1 MAKHQFSRRQFL
13 KGIGGAAGLASLSPL
28 APLARAAGVEPAAL
42 ARLAQQQ
49 GGTIVLAAE
58 SLGESIEVGR
68 FTGFGS
74 TNVKD
79 NIFEG
84 LTRPN
89 PDSYSGEP
97 QPGLAESWEIS
108 DDGLVYTFNIR
119 AGVTFHDGT
128 PLDAY
133 AVERS
138 LNRYQNEDDPSYA
151 PGIGGPSGSQDWES
165 LVALD
170 DMTVQLTLQRPNSTT
185 LYQLF
190 HPFSYITSPAS
201 MDEYG
206 TEIGLNPVGTGPF
219 QMERFTP
226 GQEMTMSAYE
236 DYWGGRPFV
245 DTVVIRAYPDEGTML
260 AAIES
265 GEVNLAPYPP
275 SSAIER
281 LQQSTEVVVEPGA
294 PLVNL
299 FIGANALQEPTNNR
313 DIRLAVNYAIN
324 RDNII
329 QGVLNGLAEYPAS
342 FITPEELGFDPS
354 GRDISTYDPDRAR
367 EHIAASGLPTP
378 IDIELSYEN
387 NRFWP
392 LMAEVIKADLE
403 AVGFRVQ
410 MDQLDAG
417 SFWGKVFEGR
427 SQLNLNQRSAWVPD
441 PNNKVE
447 LLYSETTTAQFQTGN
462 TEYPPEVVEQIDTL
476 IERGLESSDTEE
488 RIAIYTEL
496 QAVLLEWMPYVML
509 GYYTKPIV
517 MATNLKGLPLGGAAT
532 ERVFLETV
540 YFEGD
545 E

>member
-1 MAKHQFSRRQFL
+1 MAKHSLSRRQFL
-13 KGIGGAAGLASLSPL
+13 QGLGGAAGLASL

-42 ARLAQQQ
+42 ARMAQQQ

-58 SLGESIEVGR
+58 SLGEGIEVGR

-89 PDSYSGEP
+89 PDNYAGEP

-108 DDGLVYTFNIR
+108 DDGLVYTFAIR
-119 AGVTFHDGT
+119 EGVTFHDGA

-190 HPFSYITSPAS
+190 HPFSYITSPAAL
-201 MDEYG
+201 DEYG
-206 TEIGLNPVGTGPF
+206 TEIGLNPIGTGPF
-219 QMERFTP
+219 KMERFTP
-226 GQEMTMSAYE
+226 GQEMTMSANE

-245 DTVVIRAYPDEGTML
+245 DTIVIRAYPDEGTML

-281 LQQSTEVVVEPGA
+281 LRQADNLVVEPGE
-294 PLVNL
+294 PFVNL
-299 FIGANALQEPTNNR
+299 FLGANALQEPTNSR

-354 GRDISTYDPDRAR
+354 GREISTYDPDRAR
-367 EHIAASGLPTP
+367 EHIAASGLQTP
-378 IDIELSYEN
+378 IEIELTYEN

-403 AVGFRVQ
+403 AVGFSVQ

-417 SFWGKVFEGR
+417 SFWGKVLEGR
-427 SQLNLNQRSAWVPD
+427 TQLNLNQRSAWVPD

-447 LLYSETTTAQFQTGN
+447 LLYSETVYAQMQNGI
-462 TEYPPEVVEQIDTL
+462 TEYPPEVIEQIDTL
-476 IERGLESSDTEE
+476 IESGLESSDREE
-488 RIAIYTEL
+488 RIEIYQEL
-496 QAVLLEWMPYVML
+496 QAVLLEWMPYIML

-517 MATNLKGLPLGGAAT
+517 MAADLRGLPLGGAST
-532 ERVFLETV
+532 ERIFLESV
-540 YFEGD
+540 YINGD